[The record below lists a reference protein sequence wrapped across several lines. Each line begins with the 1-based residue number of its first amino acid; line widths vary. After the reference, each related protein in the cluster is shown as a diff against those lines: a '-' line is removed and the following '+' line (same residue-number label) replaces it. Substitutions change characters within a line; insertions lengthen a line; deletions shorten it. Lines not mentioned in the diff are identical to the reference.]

1 MAKTI
6 KIDNYNLLY
15 PIGKGC
21 FGEVYYTK
29 EDNSNIPY
37 ATKII
42 KRELADSKKFF
53 KYFANE
59 IMSLKNLC
67 HKNIIKL
74 KEFKKTNNH
83 YYIIIEYCNGGT
95 LKDNFEKYRNK
106 YRKIFPEKIIQHII
120 RQIVEAVNYL
130 HSQNIVHR
138 DLKLENM
145 LLNYYTKEAQDN
157 LDILHS
163 ELKLIDFGT
172 AAYKSKASESNDMLK
187 TIIGSPLNMDPII
200 LKMYT
205 GFSKDVLPYDEKID
219 IWSLGILCYEMLF
232 GEKPFGNLE
241 DNEKN
246 RENLIIFIP
255 QTISLAAQTFL
266 LSMLQ
271 KNGDKRLSATELL
284 KHEFLSKDFS
294 EKPKKKLELKTPL
307 IQIKNKIIF
316 ANRSLNSS
324 PSRKSH
330 IKKILFKRKSDTIDQ
345 NDNNSEQEFIK
356 KNEIINQ
363 SHLGIA
369 THRHLDSKFELY
381 KDRMY
386 QSHIG
391 PLSHCQIDSK
401 FKTNEIG
408 AEEAPKDSIKRI
420 HRKNGSLQYKSGF
433 QKKLGLNSK
442 KKIDLFELPKIGNG
456 PQPVYKQ
463 FYFGSKFNER
473 QIKVILICC
482 KYFYIMMNGGTTTA
496 KKVAEKIKQTIG
508 GDWLVFISN
517 VENKQYDFCLSPSKK
532 ENLVAFSLDNKLFN
546 VCLYE

>member
-1 MAKTI
+1 M
-6 KIDNYNLLY
+6 DL
-15 PIGKGC
+15 
-21 FGEVYYTK
+21 E
-29 EDNSNIPY
+29 NIY
-37 ATKII
+37 
-42 KRELADSKKFF
+42 LV
-53 KYFANE
+53 
-59 IMSLKNLC
+59 M
-67 HKNIIKL
+67 
-74 KEFKKTNNH
+74 
-83 YYIIIEYCNGGT
+83 EYCNGGS
-95 LKDNFEKYRNK
+95 LS
-106 YRKIFPEKIIQHII
+106 KILEEYKQKNGKPFNEEIVQFLM
-120 RQIVEAVNYL
+120 RQILPAVECL
-130 HSQNIVHR
+130 HKHGIIHR
-138 DLKLENM
+138 DLKLENI
-145 LLNYYTKEAQDN
+145 LLKFNSDSPQVQSNIFLSQVK
-157 LDILHS
+157 I
-163 ELKLIDFGT
+163 IDFNIST
-172 AAYKSKASESNDMLK
+172 RTRKYLKEHKEIKNENNEIIPKMINDDFGDD
-187 TIIGSPLNMDPII
+187 I
-200 LKMYT
+200 
-205 GFSKDVLPYDEKID
+205 YDEKID